1 LTGGYF
7 CLALKRII
15 TMEKLPMKK
24 LNLALSIAAGLLGG
38 TLSHYVWTQ
47 PVQAQSSA
55 SSPKEV
61 RSQSF
66 VLVDEQGIVQGVFTF
81 DERMGAPTTIKLLD
95 GKGREIWEAG
105 GVRIRPAG
113 ALPNSGIGT
122 PILQNKKF

>member
-1 LTGGYF
+1 M
-7 CLALKRII
+7 KR
-15 TMEKLPMKK
+15 

-38 TLSHYVWTQ
+38 TLSHYLWTQ
-47 PVQAQSSA
+47 PVQAQSSTT
-55 SSPKEV
+55 SPKEV

-66 VLVDEQGIVQGVFTF
+66 VLVDDQGIVQGVFTF

-122 PILQNKKF
+122 PFLQNKKF